1 MKCPNCN
8 REIENDS
15 VFCEYCGT
23 KIKIV
28 VNNSTDKPKVKWV
41 QLILG
46 IIGVVFGGYIISIVS
61 DGGGIGIGLLLIEVV
76 IVGIMVYL
84 YKQKK

>member
-1 MKCPNCN
+1 MKCPNCGKEN
-8 REIENDS
+8 ANDS
-15 VFCEYCGT
+15 LFCEYCGT

-46 IIGVVFGGYIISIVS
+46 VIGVVVGGYIISNVS
-61 DGGGIGIGLLLIEVV
+61 NGIGLLLTVLVV
-76 IVGIMVYL
+76 IVGIMVYISR
-84 YKQKK
+84 KK

>member
-1 MKCPNCN
+1 MKCPNCGK
-8 REIENDS
+8 EIAEDS
-15 VFCEYCGT
+15 QFCEYCGT
-23 KIKIV
+23 KIKFV

-61 DGGGIGIGLLLIEVV
+61 DGGGISLLLIVLVV
-76 IVGIMVYL
+76 IVGIMVYS

>member
-61 DGGGIGIGLLLIEVV
+61 DGGGIGLLLIEVV

>member
-61 DGGGIGIGLLLIEVV
+61 DGDGIGLLLIEVV

>member
-28 VNNSTDKPKVKWV
+28 VNNSIDKPKVKWV

-61 DGGGIGIGLLLIEVV
+61 DGGGIGLLLIMLVV